1 MSPAS
6 VRITTRTG
14 SAFFAG
20 SSAVAAA
27 KASTVPTT
35 ASTFRRMAPS
45 GPRTRSHVDHAG
57 VEPAEVTEVP
67 EPRVGEA
74 GVVESR
80 IVEAGVIVAGVV
92 EPRVVVAG
100 VVVARVVVSAVAP
113 VVAAVQPRPEEPERV
128 EAVAEEGVVPE
139 RVARVDHVG

>member
-14 SAFFAG
+14 SAVFAG

-27 KASTVPTT
+27 KARTVPTT
-35 ASTFRRMAPS
+35 ACTFRRMAPS
-45 GPRTRSHVDHAG
+45 GPRTRSRVDHAG

-80 IVEAGVIVAGVV
+80 IVAAGVIVDGVV
-92 EPRVVVAG
+92 EP
-100 VVVARVVVSAVAP
+100 RVVVSAVAP

-128 EAVAEEGVVPE
+128 EAVAAEGVVPE
-139 RVARVDHVG
+139 RVARVDHVGE